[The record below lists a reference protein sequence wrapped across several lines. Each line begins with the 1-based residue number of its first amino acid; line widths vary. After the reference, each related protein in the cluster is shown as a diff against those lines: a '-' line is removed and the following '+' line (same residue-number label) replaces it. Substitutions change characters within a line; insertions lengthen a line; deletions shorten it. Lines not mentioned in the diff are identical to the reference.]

1 MVRECALTLALSLS
15 STGCSLVLDFSGDVK
30 PPVDAPYSMAECDYK
45 EPNDTRDTAA
55 PLELTD
61 VGPGAICSTMMGV
74 DDHDFY
80 KVTIPA
86 NSTVSF
92 KITYNFFATGDI
104 DLQLTDTT
112 GAVLSSSR
120 GFDNDE
126 LITCPGASPPCV
138 MLAPGDYIL
147 EVFPAQPAMSNRYDI
162 QIAVTP

>member
-1 MVRECALTLALSLS
+1 MVRGCAPVLALSL

-30 PPVDAPYSMAECDYK
+30 PPVDAPYSMAECNYK

-55 PLELTD
+55 TLELTD
-61 VGPGAICSTMMGV
+61 VGPAAVCPTTMGV

-80 KVTIPA
+80 KITLPA
-86 NSTVSF
+86 SSQVSF

-104 DLQLTDTT
+104 DLQLSDTA

-126 LITCPGASPPCV
+126 VITCPGSSPPCV
-138 MLAPGDYIL
+138 GPLAAGDYIL
-147 EVFPAQPAMSNRYDI
+147 EVFPAQPGMSNRYEI
-162 QIAVTP
+162 QIGVVP